1 MRTDGRTDVTKL
13 IGAFRNFS
21 KASKNVVRVRG
32 QNLAGSGIE
41 QWQDLLNTVLIP
53 GESGNEGREFS
64 EHFWLLAILGVSF
77 ETGAGI
83 YSGCLSQLPLG
94 LLCCKRPQRMP

>member
-13 IGAFRNFS
+13 IVAFHNFS

-32 QNLAGSGIE
+32 QNLAGSGRE

-53 GESGNEGREFS
+53 GESGNEGREFP
-64 EHFWLLAILGVSF
+64 ERFLA
-77 ETGAGI
+77 
-83 YSGCLSQLPLG
+83 SGDTRS
-94 LLCCKRPQRMP
+94 